1 MRKRILVVGD
11 VMLDTFLTGDA
22 QRISPEAPVPV
33 VSVDQ
38 IFHRAGGAANLAVN
52 LSGLGFDCTLL
63 GCVGKDREADMLKS
77 ILMDAGV
84 EFVLIEISDFPTTQK
99 IRVISRNQQMIRLD
113 REKNFDDL
121 DVAAGVEKM
130 VDERKFDSI
139 AVSDYN
145 KGFCSPALLGL
156 LAEKAKRDDIKMLVD
171 PKGKDWDKYRGTY
184 LVKPNIHEMEEVTG
198 VKLANDTDAIIKY
211 GKQLLSTYDLS
222 HLLITRGG
230 ADSILMDHHHHSFVP
245 VAKVEVYD
253 VTGAG
258 DTTFAALIHGI
269 HEGLPLTDAAQL
281 ANKAGAIAVSK
292 PYTYSLTIDELEK
305 MKG

>member
-1 MRKRILVVGD
+1 MVGD
-11 VMLDTFLTGDA
+11 VMLDTFVTGDT

-52 LSGLGFDCTLL
+52 LAGLGFDCTLV

-84 EFVLIEISDFPTTQK
+84 EFVLIEVSDLPTIQK

-121 DVAAGVEKM
+121 DVAVGLEKM
-130 VDERKFDSI
+130 VDERKFDSM

-145 KGFCSPALLGL
+145 KGFCSTTLLEL
-156 LAEKAKRDDIKMLVD
+156 LVEKAERDQIKMLVD
-171 PKGKDWDKYRGTY
+171 PKGKDWGKYKGSY
-184 LVKPNIHEMEEVTG
+184 LVKPNIHEMEEITG
-198 VKLANDTDAIIKY
+198 VKLANDTAAIIKY
-211 GKQLLSTYDLS
+211 GKQLLADYDLS

-230 ADSILMDHHHHSFVP
+230 ADSILMDHHHHRFIP
-245 VAKVEVYD
+245 VAKAEVYD

-258 DTTFAALIHGI
+258 DTTFAALIYGI
-269 HEGLPLTDAAQL
+269 HEGLTLAEAAHL
-281 ANKAGAIAVSK
+281 ANKAGSIAVSK
-292 PYTYSLTIDELEK
+292 PFTYSLTIDELEK
-305 MKG
+305 IKE